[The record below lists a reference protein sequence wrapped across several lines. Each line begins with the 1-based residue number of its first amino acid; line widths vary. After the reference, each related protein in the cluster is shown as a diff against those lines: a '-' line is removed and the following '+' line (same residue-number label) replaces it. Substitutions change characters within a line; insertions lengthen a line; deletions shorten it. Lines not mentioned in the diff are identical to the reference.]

1 MDIYRNQERELK
13 LAKKPLIVWKM
24 NYGKSINSIDCE
36 KISEI
41 VRRDWRKLSQL
52 RDQPCKQYK
61 KRSQERQTNKMTK
74 PISTINGLKRN
85 DINDLHLRFIQL
97 VMEMKKEGHDP
108 LAIAGCMLAGAVQMY
123 QSELGMQTTSDL
135 LDQIANGSDDDI
147 DIDLDVDKETIH

>member
-1 MDIYRNQERELK
+1 
-13 LAKKPLIVWKM
+13 
-24 NYGKSINSIDCE
+24 
-36 KISEI
+36 
-41 VRRDWRKLSQL
+41 
-52 RDQPCKQYK
+52 
-61 KRSQERQTNKMTK
+61 MTK

-135 LDQIANGSDDDI
+135 LDQIANGSDDDYDI
-147 DIDLDVDKETIH
+147 DISTEKETLH